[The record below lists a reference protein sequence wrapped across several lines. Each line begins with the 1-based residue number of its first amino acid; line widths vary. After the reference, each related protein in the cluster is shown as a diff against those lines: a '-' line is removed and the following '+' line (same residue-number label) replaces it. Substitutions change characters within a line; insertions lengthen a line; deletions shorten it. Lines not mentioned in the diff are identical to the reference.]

1 MFIGK
6 LHRSNVV
13 LLAGLFF
20 AATGIGFA
28 FHRELQYALVS
39 LMIAAIIDF
48 FVGSVMRQFQSS
60 VAEAAFGKE
69 LKTLSN

>member
-28 FHRELQYALVS
+28 FHRELQYALS
-39 LMIAAIIDF
+39 LIHI
-48 FVGSVMRQFQSS
+48 
-60 VAEAAFGKE
+60 
-69 LKTLSN
+69 